1 MNAWA
6 TVLTPRRGRDGCDCE
21 PRRMVGSR
29 RLQPHKP
36 SVDGLLLLD
45 KKTGITSHD
54 AVEKFRRRS
63 KIKKVGHTGTLDPLA
78 TGLLV
83 LCVGKAT
90 RLQAYLMGME
100 KTYEGVIQFGWATDS
115 YDAAGEPAGE
125 TNEVS
130 VEHIDFT
137 PLVAPFIG
145 PLEQMPPQFS
155 AKKVGG
161 VRAYELARKGE
172 VAALTPKSVTVYE
185 FEIVS
190 VTGSTARFRIRSSAG
205 TYVRSL
211 AHDLGAAAGI
221 PAHLKE
227 LRRTAIGNFRI
238 SDALPYDTLEN
249 APIAELLSPPWFQSL
264 SEVELPLP
272 RLRIDWG
279 QQGKLMRG
287 QSIIMT
293 PSVPVRVA
301 DLLALGNPE
310 DRLIAIGE
318 VVNVLREGGPV
329 EVRPKVVLAG

>member
-1 MNAWA
+1 MQ
-6 TVLTPRRGRDGCDCE
+6 TPQ
-21 PRRMVGSR
+21 
-29 RLQPHKP
+29 LK
-36 SVDGLLLLD
+36 VDGLLLVD

-54 AVEKFRRRS
+54 VVEKFRRRS

-100 KTYEGVIQFGWATDS
+100 KTYEGVMQFGWATDS
-115 YDAAGEPAGE
+115 YDAAGVPAGE
-125 TNEVS
+125 PNEVN

-137 PLVAPFIG
+137 PLVAPFLGAI
-145 PLEQMPPQFS
+145 EQMPPQFS
-155 AKKVGG
+155 AKKVNG

-172 VAALTPKSVTVYE
+172 VAALTPKAITVYE
-185 FEIVS
+185 FEILS
-190 VTGSTARFRIRSSAG
+190 VTGSTVRFRVRSSAG

-211 AHDLGAAAGI
+211 VHDLGTAAGV

-238 SDALPYDTLEN
+238 SDALPYETLEN
-249 APIAELLSPPWFQSL
+249 APVDELLAPPWFQSL

-272 RLRIDWG
+272 KLRIDWS

-293 PSVPVRVA
+293 PPVAVNA
-301 DLLALGNPE
+301 GDLLALGNPE
-310 DRLIAIGE
+310 DKLIAIGE

>member
-1 MNAWA
+1 MQ
-6 TVLTPRRGRDGCDCE
+6 TP
-21 PRRMVGSR
+21 
-29 RLQPHKP
+29 QPK
-36 SVDGLLLLD
+36 VDGLLLVD

-54 AVEKFRRRS
+54 VVEKFRRRS

-100 KTYEGVIQFGWATDS
+100 KTYEGVMQFGWATDS
-115 YDAAGEPAGE
+115 YDAAGVPAGE
-125 TNEVS
+125 MTEVN
-130 VEHIDFT
+130 VEHIDFA
-137 PLVAPFIG
+137 PLVAPFLGAI
-145 PLEQMPPQFS
+145 EQMPPQFS

-161 VRAYELARKGE
+161 VRAYELARRGE
-172 VAALTPKSVTVYE
+172 VAALTPKAITVYE
-185 FEIVS
+185 FEISS
-190 VTGSTARFRIRSSAG
+190 VVGSTVRFRVRSSAG

-211 AHDLGAAAGI
+211 AHDLGVAAGV

-227 LRRTAIGNFRI
+227 LRRTAIGEFRV
-238 SDALPYDTLEN
+238 SDSLPPEMLEE
-249 APIAELLSPPWFQSL
+249 APLEKILGAPWFQSL

-272 RLRIDWG
+272 KLRIDWS

-287 QSIIMT
+287 QSVIMT
-293 PSVPVRVA
+293 PSVAVKNG

-310 DRLIAIGE
+310 DRLVAIGE

-329 EVRPKVVLAG
+329 EVKPKVVLAG

>member
-1 MNAWA
+1 M
-6 TVLTPRRGRDGCDCE
+6 
-21 PRRMVGSR
+21 
-29 RLQPHKP
+29 QPQQPK
-36 SVDGLLLLD
+36 VDGLLLVD

-54 AVEKFRRRS
+54 VVEKFRRRS

-100 KTYEGVIQFGWATDS
+100 KTYEGIIQFGWATDS
-115 YDAAGEPAGE
+115 YDATGVPAGEPAE
-125 TNEVS
+125 AN
-130 VEHIDFT
+130 VEHIDFV
-137 PLVAPFIG
+137 PLVKPFLGAI
-145 PLEQMPPQFS
+145 EQMPPQFS

-172 VAALTPKSVTVYE
+172 VAALTPKSITVYE
-185 FEIVS
+185 FEIVHVS
-190 VTGSTARFRIRSSAG
+190 GSTVRFRVRSSAG

-211 AHDLGAAAGI
+211 AHDLGTAAGV

-227 LRRTAIGNFRI
+227 LRRTTIGNFRI
-238 SDALPYDTLEN
+238 ADALPYETLEN
-249 APIAELLSPPWFQSL
+249 APIETLLATPWFQSL
-264 SEVELPLP
+264 SDVELPLP
-272 RLRIDWG
+272 KLRIDWS
-279 QQGKLMRG
+279 QQGKFMRG

-293 PSVPVRVA
+293 PSVAVKIG

-310 DRLIAIGE
+310 DRLVAIGE

-329 EVRPKVVLAG
+329 EVQPKVVLAG

>member
-1 MNAWA
+1 M
-6 TVLTPRRGRDGCDCE
+6 
-21 PRRMVGSR
+21 
-29 RLQPHKP
+29 QPQQPK
-36 SVDGLLLLD
+36 VDGLLLVD

-54 AVEKFRRRS
+54 VVEKFRRRS

-100 KTYEGVIQFGWATDS
+100 KTYEGIIQFGWATDS
-115 YDAAGEPAGE
+115 YDAVGVPAGEPV
-125 TNEVS
+125 EVN
-130 VEHIDFT
+130 VEHIDFG
-137 PLVAPFIG
+137 PLVKPFLGAI
-145 PLEQMPPQFS
+145 EQMPPQFS

-172 VAALTPKSVTVYE
+172 VAALTPKSITVYE
-185 FEIVS
+185 FEIVQ
-190 VTGSTARFRIRSSAG
+190 VTGSTVRFRVRSSAG

-211 AHDLGAAAGI
+211 AHDLGTAAGV

-238 SDALPYDTLEN
+238 SDALPYETLEN
-249 APIAELLSPPWFQSL
+249 APIEELLAKPWFQSL
-264 SEVELPLP
+264 SDVELPLP
-272 RLRIDWG
+272 KLRIDWS
-279 QQGKLMRG
+279 QQGKFMRG

-293 PSVPVRVA
+293 PSVSVKIG

-310 DRLIAIGE
+310 DRLVAIGE
-318 VVNVLREGGPV
+318 VVNVLRDGGPV
-329 EVRPKVVLAG
+329 EVQPKVVLAG

>member
-1 MNAWA
+1 M
-6 TVLTPRRGRDGCDCE
+6 
-21 PRRMVGSR
+21 
-29 RLQPHKP
+29 QPQQPK
-36 SVDGLLLLD
+36 VDGLLLVD

-54 AVEKFRRRS
+54 VVEKFRRRS

-100 KTYEGVIQFGWATDS
+100 KTYEGIIQFGWATDS
-115 YDAAGEPAGE
+115 YDAVGVPAGEPA
-125 TNEVS
+125 EVN
-130 VEHIDFT
+130 VEHIDFG
-137 PLVAPFIG
+137 PLVKPFLGAI
-145 PLEQMPPQFS
+145 EQMPPQFS

-172 VAALTPKSVTVYE
+172 VAALTPKSITVYE
-185 FEIVS
+185 FEIVQ
-190 VTGSTARFRIRSSAG
+190 VTGSTVRFRVRSSAG

-211 AHDLGAAAGI
+211 AHDLGTAAGV

-238 SDALPYDTLEN
+238 ADALPYETLEN
-249 APIAELLSPPWFQSL
+249 APIEELLAKPWFQSL
-264 SEVELPLP
+264 SDVELPLP
-272 RLRIDWG
+272 KLRIDWS
-279 QQGKLMRG
+279 QQGKFMRG

-293 PSVPVRVA
+293 PSVAVKIG

-310 DRLIAIGE
+310 DRLVAIGE

-329 EVRPKVVLAG
+329 EVQPKVVLAG

>member
-1 MNAWA
+1 
-6 TVLTPRRGRDGCDCE
+6 V
-21 PRRMVGSR
+21 VGSP

-115 YDAAGEPAGE
+115 YDAAGEPVGE
-125 TNEVS
+125 TNEVN
-130 VEHIDFT
+130 VEHIDFA

-145 PLEQMPPQFS
+145 PLQQMPPQFS
-155 AKKVGG
+155 AKKING

-249 APIAELLSPPWFQSL
+249 APIEELLSPPWFQSL
-264 SEVELPLP
+264 SDVELPLP
-272 RLRIDWG
+272 KLRIDWG

-293 PSVPVRVA
+293 PSVPVHVT

-329 EVRPKVVLAG
+329 EVKPKVVLAG

>member
-1 MNAWA
+1 
-6 TVLTPRRGRDGCDCE
+6 
-21 PRRMVGSR
+21 
-29 RLQPHKP
+29 LQPNRP
-36 SVDGLLLLD
+36 PPIDGLLLLE
-45 KKTGITSHD
+45 KKSGITSHD

-115 YDAAGEPAGE
+115 YDAAGEPAGDK
-125 TNEVS
+125 NEVN
-130 VEHIDFT
+130 VEKIDFT

-145 PLEQMPPQFS
+145 PLQQMPPQFS
-155 AKKVGG
+155 AKKVNG

-211 AHDLGAAAGI
+211 AHELGAAAGI

-249 APIAELLSPPWFQSL
+249 APIEELLLPPWFQSL
-264 SEVELPLP
+264 SDVELPLP
-272 RLRIDWG
+272 KLRIDWG

-293 PSVPVRVA
+293 PPVAVHVT